1 MFEELSVMK
10 GVLVKGDK
18 IVVPKELQAT
28 VIELSHE
35 THGLGEMKTL
45 QFLRESMWFP
55 QMGKMTKDFV
65 SSCRECAAAVPGN
78 PPAPIETHLMRE
90 KAWEVVVADFK
101 GPRRGGKLLLPH
113 ND

>member
-35 THGLGEMKTL
+35 THGQGETKTL
-45 QFLRESMWFP
+45 QFLRFHV
-55 QMGKMTKDFV
+55 V
-65 SSCRECAAAVPGN
+65 SPDGEDDQRLCEQLQRMCGCCSRKSTSSN
-78 PPAPIETHLMRE
+78 
-90 KAWEVVVADFK
+90 
-101 GPRRGGKLLLPH
+101 
-113 ND
+113 

>member
-45 QFLRESMWFP
+45 QFLRVHV
-55 QMGKMTKDFV
+55 V
-65 SSCRECAAAVPGN
+65 SPDGEDDQRLREQLQRMCGCCSRKSTSSN
-78 PPAPIETHLMRE
+78 
-90 KAWEVVVADFK
+90 
-101 GPRRGGKLLLPH
+101 
-113 ND
+113 